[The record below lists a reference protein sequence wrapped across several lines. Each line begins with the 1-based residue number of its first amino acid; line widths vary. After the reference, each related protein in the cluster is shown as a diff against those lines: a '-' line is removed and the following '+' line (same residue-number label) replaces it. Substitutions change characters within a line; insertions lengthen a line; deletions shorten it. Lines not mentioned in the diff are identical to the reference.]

1 MAELTLLH
9 QEISLLKLRVAAL
22 ESQRKNL
29 ESDLAVAMAERD
41 QADEANTRLS
51 EKLKSVERACDAL
64 ELDILRERS
73 KSNAAMQKIVQLENE
88 LADVFSDTDS
98 D

>member
-1 MAELTLLH
+1 MAEVQILH

-22 ESQRKNL
+22 ETQRKSL
-29 ESDLAVAMAERD
+29 QSDLAAAVEGRS
-41 QADEANTRLS
+41 QVDELNKVLS

-64 ELDILRERS
+64 ELDVLRERS
-73 KSNAAMQKIVQLENE
+73 KSNAAMTKIVQLENE
-88 LADVFSDTDS
+88 LNDLLSSDS

>member
-1 MAELTLLH
+1 MAEVTLLH
-9 QEISLLKLRVAAL
+9 QEIKLLKLRVAAL
-22 ESQRKNL
+22 ESQRKSL
-29 ESDLAVAMAERD
+29 ESDLSEAIAERD
-41 QADEANTRLS
+41 QADQASKALS
-51 EKLKSVERACDAL
+51 EKLKSVERACDLL

-88 LADVFSDTDS
+88 LNDLLSSDS

>member
-9 QEISLLKLRVAAL
+9 QEISLLKLRVASL
-22 ESQRKNL
+22 ESQRNNL
-29 ESDLAVAMAERD
+29 ESDLAVALTERD
-41 QADEANTRLS
+41 QADEANKTLS
-51 EKLKSVERACDAL
+51 DKLKSAERACDSL

-73 KSNAAMQKIVQLENE
+73 KSNAAMQKIVQLENQIDDM
-88 LADVFSDTDS
+88 LTTDS

>member
-9 QEISLLKLRVAAL
+9 QEISLLKLRVASL
-22 ESQRKNL
+22 ESQRNNL
-29 ESDLAVAMAERD
+29 ESDLAVALAERD
-41 QADEANTRLS
+41 QADEANKTLS
-51 EKLKSVERACDAL
+51 DKLKSAERACDSL

-73 KSNAAMQKIVQLENE
+73 KSNAAMQKIVQLENQIDDM
-88 LADVFSDTDS
+88 LTTDS

>member
-1 MAELTLLH
+1 MAEVTLLH
-9 QEISLLKLRVAAL
+9 QEISLLKLRVASL
-22 ESQRKNL
+22 ESQRNNL
-29 ESDLAVAMAERD
+29 ESDLAVALAERD
-41 QADEANTRLS
+41 QADEANKTLS
-51 EKLKSVERACDAL
+51 DKLKSAERACDLL

-88 LADVFSDTDS
+88 LSDLLSSDS